1 MKNAMYDLGWA
12 FAELLYRDLRD
23 GKLKIAEKEI
33 HEKKQDDSGSVDF
46 RDGARLP
53 DLALATGGT
62 TCRTNQ
68 G

>member
-23 GKLKIAEKEI
+23 GKLKIAEKEN
-33 HEKKQDDSGSVDF
+33 HEKKQDDSCSVDF
-46 RDGARLP
+46 RDGDRLP
-53 DLALATGGT
+53 ALALATGGT

-68 G
+68 D

>member
-23 GKLKIAEKEI
+23 GKLKIAEKEN

-46 RDGARLP
+46 RDGDRLP
-53 DLALATGGT
+53 ALAMAAGGT

-68 G
+68 D

>member
-23 GKLKIAEKEI
+23 GKLKIAEKEN
-33 HEKKQDDSGSVDF
+33 HEKKQDDSCSVNF

-53 DLALATGGT
+53 ALAMAAGGAEI
-62 TCRTNQ
+62 RTNQ
-68 G
+68 D

>member
-1 MKNAMYDLGWA
+1 MYDLGWA

-23 GKLKIAEKEI
+23 GKLKIVEKEN

-53 DLALATGGT
+53 AIALAAGGT

-68 G
+68 D

>member
-23 GKLKIAEKEI
+23 GKLKIAEKEN
-33 HEKKQDDSGSVDF
+33 HEKKHDSGSVDF

-53 DLALATGGT
+53 ALALATGGAEI
-62 TCRTNQ
+62 RTNQ
-68 G
+68 D